1 MSTHKPNVRA
11 LALAAACVISACAP
25 SRPLGPAD
33 SGVDARAGCTR
44 NEDCNDNTPCT
55 RDLCLVGGVCENTA
69 DNAMCPMGQS
79 CVSGRGCTSG
89 MTRTCMTPAD
99 CDDRIACTRDTC
111 LVDGTCRNQPDDS
124 MCTMGQ
130 RCDPMRGCGATSG
143 RCTMNSE
150 CNDMVDCTQDTCTVM
165 GTCEHVPQNSRCT
178 GGRTCNAM
186 MGCVMASA
194 CRNNAECDDRIFC
207 NGTETCTPELA
218 CVAGTPVNCADT
230 DPCTIDECNESMR
243 MCTRRM
249 DPMCTSSAIR
259 GIYDIMPST
268 MYRCEDSLG
277 LGMILVD
284 YNIRFFEFNSMGGN
298 LIVQGAPAIMMG
310 PAPAAGSMAFDVRGV
325 ISGTCNETFRLQGTF
340 TNAMRTTFDATY
352 SVAFTPAGTCSA
364 FSTCRDQSVMV
375 RGTRRP

>member
-1 MSTHKPNVRA
+1 MKRQA
-11 LALAAACVISACAP
+11 LLALTTLLVATACAP
-25 SRPLGPAD
+25 MRPLGPAD
-33 SGVDARAGCTR
+33 SGVDARGACTR

-69 DNAMCPMGQS
+69 DNAMCPMGQT

-99 CDDRIACTRDTC
+99 CDDRIPCTRDTC
-111 LVDGTCRNQPDDS
+111 LVDGTCRNQPDDT

-130 RCDPMRGCGATSG
+130 RCDPMRGCGTSTG

-150 CNDMVDCTQDTCTVM
+150 CNDMIDCTQDTCTVM

-194 CRNNAECDDRIFC
+194 CRNNSECDDRVFC

-218 CVAGTPVNCADT
+218 CVAGTPVNCADS

-249 DPMCTSSAIR
+249 DPMCMGSMVRS
-259 GIYDIMPST
+259 GIYNVAMPVS
-268 MYRCEDSLG
+268 YRCVE
-277 LGMILVD
+277 I
-284 YNIRFFEFNSMGGN
+284 FMGT
-298 LIVQGAPAIMMG
+298 PAIDLGIESFQFTVMG
-310 PAPAAGSMAFDVRGV
+310 TNLTVLGRSPAGSMRFGTPSMTGTLMGMSFMVTGVRPGD
-325 ISGTCNETFRLQGTF
+325 CPETYTLRGTF
-340 TNAMRTTFDATY
+340 TDADN
-352 SVAFTPAGTCSA
+352 FTGTLTLGLTGL
-364 FSTCRDQSVMV
+364 TCMFTNCTNQSWPVTG
-375 RGTRRP
+375 RYRP